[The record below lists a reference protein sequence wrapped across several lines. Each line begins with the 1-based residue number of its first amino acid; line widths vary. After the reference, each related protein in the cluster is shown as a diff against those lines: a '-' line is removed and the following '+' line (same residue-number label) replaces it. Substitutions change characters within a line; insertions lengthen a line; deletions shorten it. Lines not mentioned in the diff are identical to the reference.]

1 MFLYQYFKNP
11 KQTGAFCAS
20 SKKLS
25 KLITSHVQYAKNI
38 VEIGPGTGNFTKYIL
53 KQKSHNARFFAVE
66 INPHMAKKLKQN
78 IKNIDI
84 EVNSAEFLPNMLE
97 KRAINSVD
105 LIISGIPWALL
116 NSKEQDLLLK
126 SIHDALE
133 ENGCFAT
140 FAYILPTPKG
150 RAFKKKLF
158 ATFSKVEISPII
170 WQNLPPAFVYFCT
183 K

>member
-1 MFLYQYFKNP
+1 MFLFHYFKNP

-25 KLITSHVQYAKNI
+25 KLITSHVHNAKNI
-38 VEIGPGTGNFTKYIL
+38 VEIGPGTGSFTQYIL
-53 KQKSHNARFFAVE
+53 KQKSHKANFFAVE
-66 INPHMAKKLKQN
+66 INPHMAKKLKKN
-78 IKNIDI
+78 IKNIDV
-84 EVNSAEFLPNMLE
+84 EVNSAEFLSNMLE
-97 KRAINSVD
+97 KRSIKQLD
-105 LIISGIPWALL
+105 LIISGIPWAML
-116 NSKEQDLLLK
+116 NSKEQDVLLN
-126 SIHDALE
+126 SIHEVLE
-133 ENGCFAT
+133 EKGCFAT
-140 FAYILPTPKG
+140 FAYVLPTPKG

>member
-1 MFLYQYFKNP
+1 MQVFLLLKSILTWQ
-11 KQTGAFCAS
+11 
-20 SKKLS
+20 KKL
-25 KLITSHVQYAKNI
+25 
-38 VEIGPGTGNFTKYIL
+38 E
-53 KQKSHNARFFAVE
+53 
-66 INPHMAKKLKQN
+66 QN

-84 EVNSAEFLPNMLE
+84 EISSAEFLPNILE
-97 KRAINSVD
+97 KRAINTVD

-116 NSKEQDLLLK
+116 NSSEQDLLLK
-126 SIHDALE
+126 SIHEALE

-150 RAFKKKLF
+150 RVFKKKLF

-170 WQNLPPAFVYFCT
+170 WRNLPPAFVYFCT